1 MRAFSKTISCR
12 SAELVLLATCWFAAG
27 GLGAAEARL
36 DFNPTATPTLQWL
49 PAPLDLSASVAA
61 SEAAMEP
68 YTETIGSSDV
78 TFQMVPI
85 PGGTF
90 WRGSPDEEA
99 DRRDDEGPRHEVTIE
114 PFWMGRCEVTWD
126 EYNLW
131 AGVVDGL
138 STDDIGDPGS
148 DFDDPARRKMEQ
160 IADAITR
167 PTKPSSD
174 VTHGMGKSGYP
185 AFGMTPLAARLYC
198 KWLCAKTGRYYRL
211 PTEAEW
217 EYACR
222 AGTTTA
228 YSFGD
233 DPGQLEDY
241 AWFFDNADDRC
252 QKVGQKKANPWGLH
266 DMHGNV
272 WEWVL
277 DAYAADEYRQYA
289 GQSASNPLRVP
300 CAAQPLVMRG
310 GCWDDDAHRLRSAAR
325 GFSDRRWNAGD
336 PQSLQSIW
344 QLPAP
349 SAPGFRIVRP
359 LRLPTSEEAKL
370 FEPDHREIE
379 QYQAVPDENRHIP
392 QPSSEP

>member
-1 MRAFSKTISCR
+1 MRAFSKMISFR
-12 SAELVLLATCWFAAG
+12 SAELVFLVTCWFAADV
-27 GLGAAEARL
+27 LDAAEASL
-36 DFNPTATPTLQWL
+36 GFNPTATPTLQWL
-49 PAPLDLSASVAA
+49 PAPLDLPASVAS
-61 SEAAMEP
+61 SEAEMKL

-90 WRGSPDEEA
+90 WRGSPDDEA

-138 STDDIGDPGS
+138 PTDDIGDPGS
-148 DFDDPARRKMEQ
+148 EFDDPARRKMEQ

-167 PTKPSSD
+167 PTKPYSD

-185 AFGMTPLAARLYC
+185 AFGMTQLAARLYC

-217 EYACR
+217 EYAGR

-241 AWFFDNADDRC
+241 AWFFDNADDR
-252 QKVGQKKANPWGLH
+252 
-266 DMHGNV
+266 
-272 WEWVL
+272 
-277 DAYAADEYRQYA
+277 
-289 GQSASNPLRVP
+289 
-300 CAAQPLVMRG
+300 
-310 GCWDDDAHRLRSAAR
+310 
-325 GFSDRRWNAGD
+325 
-336 PQSLQSIW
+336 
-344 QLPAP
+344 
-349 SAPGFRIVRP
+349 
-359 LRLPTSEEAKL
+359 
-370 FEPDHREIE
+370 
-379 QYQAVPDENRHIP
+379 
-392 QPSSEP
+392 